1 MMEKSKSKE
10 MFQFGGVLDAFV
22 TAQAEATSD
31 ATQLL
36 LIENIVLPQ
45 NQPRRYFDPNKHEQ
59 LKLSI
64 KQHGILQPL
73 IVRPLANDRY
83 ELVAGE
89 RRYRAALELKLE
101 KVPIV
106 VLHLNDKEVIQVALV
121 ENLQREDLNPV
132 EETEAVVQ
140 LLALQLNMPVQEVPA
155 LLFRMQKEAKGK
167 TAHNVVGQSE
177 VQVIQEVFN
186 SLGLMSWESFTTHRL
201 PLRNLPK
208 EILEVLSQGKIAY
221 TKAQAIA
228 RIKNKNE
235 RQAILEDVISNN
247 LSLNQIKERILNL
260 NSNTTGSEI
269 EENIA
274 YQDRLKAIS
283 IKAKRAKAWDNPKKK
298 QKLDKLLSELEK
310 LFTED

>member
-1 MMEKSKSKE
+1 MMEKGKSKE
-10 MFQFGGVLDAFV
+10 IFQFGGVLDAFV
-22 TAQAEATSD
+22 TAQAESTND
-31 ATQLL
+31 ATQVLS
-36 LIENIVLPQ
+36 IESIVLPQ

-73 IVRPLANDRY
+73 IVRPLTNNCY

-106 VLHLNDKEVIQVALV
+106 VLHLNDKQVIQVALI
-121 ENLQREDLNPV
+121 ENLHREDLNPV

-140 LLALQLNMPVQEVPA
+140 LLAFQLNMPVQEVPA

-167 TAHNVVGQSE
+167 AAHNIVGQSE
-177 VQVIQEVFN
+177 VQVVQEVFN
-186 SLGLMSWESFTTHRL
+186 SLGLMSWESFITHRL
-201 PLRNLPK
+201 PLRNLPE

-228 RIKNKNE
+228 RIKDKKE
-235 RQAILEDVISNN
+235 RQAVLFDSISKN
-247 LSLNQIKERILNL
+247 LSLNEIKERISNL
-260 NSNTTGSEI
+260 KLNTTVNEI

-274 YQDRLKAIS
+274 YVERFKAIS
-283 IKAKRAKAWDNPKKK
+283 VKAKRAKAWDNPKKK
-298 QKLDKLLSELEK
+298 QKLDKLLAELEK
-310 LFTED
+310 LFAED